1 MNGMKGIVSGK
12 FERLVSLIPGLARKE
27 GLGLNEVDTE
37 FRHHLSEKVL
47 KGKERMEE
55 IKVELSQEGKIGV
68 MGPMDHSIKRLAGM
82 SGLLKSEKYSHTSI
96 SGKIAGQEMD
106 RLYDFDMTLLE
117 EVDKLDLLVE
127 EIATSDG
134 YDAKVREEIKKLEQ
148 FLNEI
153 EELLSKRSELLK
165 NS

>member
-1 MNGMKGIVSGK
+1 MNGMKGVISGK
-12 FERLVSLIPGLARKE
+12 FERLVSLIPGLAGKE
-27 GLGLNEVDTE
+27 GLGLNEVDME
-37 FRHHLSEKVL
+37 FRSHLSEKVL
-47 KGKERMEE
+47 KGKDRMEE
-55 IKVELSQEGKIGV
+55 IKVELSEDGKIGIIA
-68 MGPMDHSIKRLAGM
+68 PMDHSITRLTGM
-82 SGLLKSEKYSHTSI
+82 SGLLKSEKSSHTGISDKI
-96 SGKIAGQEMD
+96 SGQELD

-153 EELLSKRSELLK
+153 EDLLSKRSDLLK
-165 NS
+165 